1 MKSQEGR
8 IPVTILT
15 GFLGSGKTT
24 LLNNILTEE
33 HGHKIAVIINEFGKI
48 GIDGDLVVKDED
60 SVLELANGCLCCTV
74 KGDLTKI
81 VEDLIESGQ
90 EFEHLMIETT
100 GIANPAP
107 VAEVFHF
114 DPRIKNKFYMNGI
127 VTLVDSVNVDKH
139 LDDND
144 ECYKQIAFADLLLI
158 NKIDK
163 VDEARLNDIKKIV
176 QLVNPM
182 AEQIRCSHAQIDI
195 SKILNVVSLHE
206 KMMRD
211 EHREINEHDHEH
223 HGHEHHHHGHDHHHG
238 HEHSHEH
245 DHDHDSDVQ
254 HGHAHNSPIE
264 SLSISLPGEF
274 NQAELRYWLGTL
286 LFDRSDTIYRMKG
299 IINVQGR
306 NEKLIFQ
313 SVHRL
318 FEDAVGDPWK
328 DDEERRSKIVFIG
341 EKLDGKELKEGFSA
355 CLIN

>member
-1 MKSQEGR
+1 MKLQKGK

-33 HGHKIAVIINEFGKI
+33 HGHKIAVIINEFGEI

-81 VEDLIESGQ
+81 VQNLIESGQ
-90 EFEHLMIETT
+90 TFEHLMIETT

-107 VAEVFHF
+107 VAEVFYF
-114 DPRIKNKFYMNGI
+114 DPHIKNSFYVNGI
-127 VTLVDSVNVDKH
+127 ITLVDSVNVDKH

-158 NKIDK
+158 NKVDK
-163 VDEARLNDIKKIV
+163 VDEARLEDIKKIV
-176 QLVNPM
+176 TLVNPM
-182 AEQIRCSHAQIDI
+182 AEQIRCSQAKIDI

-206 KMMRD
+206 KMLHD
-211 EHREINEHDHEH
+211 EHIENEGAHTEH
-223 HGHEHHHHGHDHHHG
+223 HSHN

-245 DHDHDSDVQ
+245 EHQHDHDHEHS
-254 HGHAHNSPIE
+254 HGHEHDSPIV
-264 SLSISLPGEF
+264 SVSVASKGEF
-274 NQAELRYWLGTL
+274 NQAKLRYWIGTL

-299 IINVQGR
+299 IINISGR
-306 NEKLIFQ
+306 EEKLIFQ

-318 FEDAVGDPWK
+318 FEDAVGEKWESG
-328 DDEERRSKIVFIG
+328 EEKVSKIVFIG
-341 EKLDGKELKEGFSA
+341 EGLDEKELHEGFLSN
-355 CLIN
+355 LETSQ